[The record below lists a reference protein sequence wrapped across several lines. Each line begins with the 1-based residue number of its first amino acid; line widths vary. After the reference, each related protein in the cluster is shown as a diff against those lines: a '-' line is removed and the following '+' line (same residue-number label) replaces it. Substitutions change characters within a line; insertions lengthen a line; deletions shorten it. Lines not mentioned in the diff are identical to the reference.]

1 MVSCASLL
9 APAQRMIN
17 DNKKRLPAH
26 FVRFTIPPSYAIP
39 WRRLATPA
47 YTRPS
52 TRYPST
58 MESWVIIRAEPHRG
72 NNMKGLRRALVA
84 AVALVAVALLVVAQ
98 FVLFDD
104 AI

>member
-1 MVSCASLL
+1 
-9 APAQRMIN
+9 
-17 DNKKRLPAH
+17 
-26 FVRFTIPPSYAIP
+26 
-39 WRRLATPA
+39 
-47 YTRPS
+47 
-52 TRYPST
+52 

-84 AVALVAVALLVVAQ
+84 VALVAVALLVVAQ

>member
-1 MVSCASLL
+1 
-9 APAQRMIN
+9 
-17 DNKKRLPAH
+17 
-26 FVRFTIPPSYAIP
+26 
-39 WRRLATPA
+39 
-47 YTRPS
+47 
-52 TRYPST
+52 

-84 AVALVAVALLVVAQ
+84 VALVAVALLVGAQ

>member
-1 MVSCASLL
+1 
-9 APAQRMIN
+9 
-17 DNKKRLPAH
+17 
-26 FVRFTIPPSYAIP
+26 
-39 WRRLATPA
+39 
-47 YTRPS
+47 
-52 TRYPST
+52 